1 MNHVIKKDK
10 LDIAEDIVYGWY
22 SVTRDKHIEDKG
34 VIVALQTRIIYRLIS
49 QGVDPKI
56 AKDLSVRAIDE
67 WARFA
72 EGRECSDLRVM
83 ESLVEAV
90 SKVVR

>member
-22 SVTRDKHIEDKG
+22 SVTRDKNIEDKG
-34 VIVALQTRIIYRLIS
+34 VIVALQTRIIHRLMS
-49 QGVDPKI
+49 QGMDPKI
-56 AKDLSVRAIDE
+56 AKDLSIRAIDE

-72 EGRECSDLRVM
+72 EGKECSDLPVM